1 MFEQKTGFWVVDQR
15 PKETGQMMLTEEMRT
30 ELSSLKKKELKN
42 FVVFGP
48 RGIGKTLFCQAVSGF
63 KGSVIKQVENE
74 TNLIP
79 NGIEPLILKGVDQL
93 VTSQTEPILDTNQK
107 VFIVAQDEIPD
118 WLDKSKSFHTVQLN
132 ELMPKSQNSLKRIKH
147 FLINLLQRN
156 QINFQTSDLQF
167 QLNIEELFDKLWP
180 NMRQIVRQTQMRSKT
195 GEWVSI
201 PV

>member
-1 MFEQKTGFWVVDQR
+1 M
-15 PKETGQMMLTEEMRT
+15 
-30 ELSSLKKKELKN
+30 
-42 FVVFGP
+42 VFGP

-93 VTSQTEPILDTNQK
+93 ATSQTEPILDTNQK

-132 ELMPKSQNSLKRIKH
+132 ELMPKSQNSLKRIKR